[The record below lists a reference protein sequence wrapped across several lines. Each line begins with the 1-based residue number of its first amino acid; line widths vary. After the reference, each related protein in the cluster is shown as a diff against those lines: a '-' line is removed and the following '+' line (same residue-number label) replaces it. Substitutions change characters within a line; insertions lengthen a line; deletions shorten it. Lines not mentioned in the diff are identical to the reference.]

1 MVSRNHI
8 LPAVVMVALIATI
21 AYNNR
26 WDRQSPPHRTAS
38 PADYPPPAAA
48 TAGWTRLVDPCL
60 VEWEGNDGD
69 SFRLR
74 HRDGTG
80 TYRLYFVDTPEKNR
94 SFPDRLY
101 HQSRYFG
108 GITTDRVI
116 AAGEA
121 ARDFGLPLLRSQPL
135 EVWTRGE
142 RVMDSDRLHALVRF
156 PRRSNRW
163 LHEELVSAG
172 LARIYTLPTD
182 LPDGTPK
189 EAHLRHLGVLEA
201 EARAAHRGAW
211 AKR

>member
-1 MVSRNHI
+1 MRPRHHI
-8 LPAVVMVALIATI
+8 LPVLAMVAVIAII
-21 AYNNR
+21 AYSNCG
-26 WDRQSPPHRTAS
+26 DRQPP
-38 PADYPPPAAA
+38 PAPGALPSENPPPAATA
-48 TAGWTRLVDPCL
+48 AGWTRIVAPRLI
-60 VEWEGNDGD
+60 EWAGNDGD
-69 SFRLR
+69 SFRFR
-74 HRDGTG
+74 HREGTG

-94 SFPDRLY
+94 FFPDRLA

-108 GITTDRVI
+108 GIATDRLI

-121 ARDFGLPLLRSQPL
+121 ARDFTLALLRREPV

-142 RVMDSDRLHALVRF
+142 RVMDSDRVHALVRF

-172 LARIYTLPTD
+172 LARIHTMPTD

-189 EAHLRHLGVLEA
+189 QACLRHLRALEA
-201 EARAAHRGAW
+201 EARADQRGAW